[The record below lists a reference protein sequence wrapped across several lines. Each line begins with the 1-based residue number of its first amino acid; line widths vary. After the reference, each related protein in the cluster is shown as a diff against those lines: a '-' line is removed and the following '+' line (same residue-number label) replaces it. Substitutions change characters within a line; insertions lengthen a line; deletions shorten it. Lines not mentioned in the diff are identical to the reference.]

1 MFTTLR
7 KELDKK
13 LKEPAYQHEGE
24 DYYVG
29 ICEAMQIIDQ
39 VEKEFYKEN
48 PIHKYALLY
57 AQNIMKYGVDISEK
71 WETATQNAAALNVAY
86 LRGRQDERDRF
97 VRWQEGE

>member
-1 MFTTLR
+1 MITELH

-29 ICEAMQIIDQ
+29 ICEAMQIVDQ

-48 PIHKYALLY
+48 PIFKYALLY
-57 AQNIMKYGVDISEK
+57 AQHVMKYGIDISEK
-71 WETATQNAAALNVAY
+71 WETTTQNAAALNEAY
-86 LRGRQDERDRF
+86 MRGRQDEREKFERCYKTN
-97 VRWQEGE
+97 